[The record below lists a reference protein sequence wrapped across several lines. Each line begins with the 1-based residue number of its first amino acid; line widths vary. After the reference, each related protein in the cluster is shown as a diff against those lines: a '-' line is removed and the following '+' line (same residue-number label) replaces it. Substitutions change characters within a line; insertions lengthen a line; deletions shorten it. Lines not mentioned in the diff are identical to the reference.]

1 MGVRYLS
8 DEWISTVAQ
17 VIATDADIATLAAS
31 HPIRVVQVVTGGPN
45 GDVTYHFVTNS
56 SGVSFATGT
65 VADPD
70 ITFTQTWDTAV
81 SIASGTANA
90 AEAFINGRVKF
101 RGDHTK
107 VIAAQPLFAALDRV
121 FSAVRGSVDFR

>member
-17 VIATDADIATLAAS
+17 VIATDADIVTLAAS

-45 GDVTYHFVTNS
+45 GDVTYHFVTGA
-56 SGVSFATGT
+56 SGVAFAAGT

-81 SIASGTANA
+81 SIASGAANA
-90 AEAFINGRVKF
+90 AEAFINGRVRF
-101 RGDHTK
+101 TGDHTK

-121 FSAVRGSVDFR
+121 FTAVRSSVDFS

>member
-17 VIATDADIATLAAS
+17 VIATDVDIATLAAS

-45 GDVTYHFVTNS
+45 GDVTYHLVTGE
-56 SGVSFATGT
+56 SGVVFAAGE
-65 VADPD
+65 VPGPD

-81 SIASGTANA
+81 SIASGAANA
-90 AEAFINGRVKF
+90 AEAFINGRVRF
-101 RGDHTK
+101 TGDHTK

-121 FSAVRGSVDFR
+121 FSAVRGNVEFR

>member
-1 MGVRYLS
+1 
-8 DEWISTVAQ
+8 
-17 VIATDADIATLAAS
+17 
-31 HPIRVVQVVTGGPN
+31 
-45 GDVTYHFVTNS
+45 
-56 SGVSFATGT
+56 
-65 VADPD
+65 
-70 ITFTQTWDTAV
+70 V

-121 FSAVRGSVDFR
+121 FSAVRGSVDFS

>member
-45 GDVTYHFVTNS
+45 GDVTYHLVTGE
-56 SGVSFATGT
+56 SGVVFAAGE
-65 VADPD
+65 VPGPD

-81 SIASGTANA
+81 SIATGTANA
-90 AEAFINGRVKF
+90 AEAFINGRVRF
-101 RGDHTK
+101 TGDHTK
-107 VIAAQPLFAALDRV
+107 VIAAQPLFVALDRV
-121 FSAVRGSVDFR
+121 FSAVRDNVDFG